1 MTLMYDSR
9 NTSTKLKREGAKNK
23 NIRRINLKSFDTA
36 V

>member
-9 NTSTKLKREGAKNK
+9 NTPTKLKREGAKNK
-23 NIRRINLKSFDTA
+23 SIRYGYLKSFDTT